1 MTTEDESSSP
11 IHQTTTT
18 TNNDTTNNNPNNHNT
33 SSSSSS
39 KNNNNNNDWDDI
51 CLNPFDSSYQTG
63 RTEGYNAGLNSGFKE
78 GQTLGR
84 HKGLEIGIELG
95 FIRGFVTVAL
105 EKALIMK
112 EEDNNNNNIRVE
124 KVKKGLQELL
134 IAIDTFPS
142 PDTLFQRAD
151 DGGGGGAERI
161 NVSNDTN
168 LSQHTDKVEKEVF
181 QSNSSSTAAA
191 PMDVTV
197 ELQRIRAKFKL
208 ITVQL
213 RIQQFSLKRIMDN
226 VCVVASSSSSN
237 VLEQGGNIN
246 VGGEKNTLQ
255 QHGGH
260 DW

>member
-1 MTTEDESSSP
+1 
-11 IHQTTTT
+11 
-18 TNNDTTNNNPNNHNT
+18 
-33 SSSSSS
+33 
-39 KNNNNNNDWDDI
+39 
-51 CLNPFDSSYQTG
+51 
-63 RTEGYNAGLNSGFKE
+63 
-78 GQTLGR
+78 
-84 HKGLEIGIELG
+84 
-95 FIRGFVTVAL
+95 
-105 EKALIMK
+105 MK
-112 EEDNNNNNIRVE
+112 EEDNNNNIRVE
-124 KVKKGLQELL
+124 K
-134 IAIDTFPS
+134 
-142 PDTLFQRAD
+142 RAD

-168 LSQHTDKVEKEVF
+168 LSQHTDKVEKETEEVF

-255 QHGGH
+255 QQQQQH
-260 DW
+260 